1 MKKILSTL
9 ALVPL
14 FLVVS
19 FAVGY
24 GIGTLLGGGSQ
35 ESIDLLKLFKAVVLC
50 AVALVGGDC
59 ILGAGCGRSVL
70 VSYVAGCAGWAFGP
84 ALSLKTPS

>member
-14 FLVVS
+14 FLAAS

-35 ESIDLLKLFKAVVLC
+35 ESVDLLKLFKAVVLC
-50 AVALVGGDC
+50 AVALVVGFLVHTVLHEAGHL
-59 ILGAGCGRSVL
+59 LG
-70 VSYVAGCAGWAFGP
+70 
-84 ALSLKTPS
+84 